1 MAKECHSV
9 ICPGLL
15 DLLMCYSAETC
26 RNQRSFST
34 IQRENLK
41 CIYSMETMWHL
52 TINHYT
58 AVNLA
63 DICPMDI
70 TIFISYQLPRLTH
83 VLMTIGSLLLSPKR
97 KIPAHPAPKKC
108 RNNLFYIVHIYVCSN
123 LRSFAIFCQVFKGG
137 FYNYAFV
144 LSTIKNYL

>member
-1 MAKECHSV
+1 MSAKITERSLMAKECHSV

-15 DLLMCYSAETC
+15 HLLMCYSAETC

-83 VLMTIGSLLLSPKR
+83 VLMTIGSLLLSPMR
-97 KIPAHPAPKKC
+97 KIPAHPAPPPKKKC

-123 LRSFAIFCQVFKGG
+123 LRSFAIFF
-137 FYNYAFV
+137 
-144 LSTIKNYL
+144 